1 MSWDGP
7 QGLSTHWAGRGAET
21 HRCYVQGHSMAL
33 GHSFLPAGMFLEPW
47 QRGKWQ
53 FGIIC
58 WVLEPQQAG
67 KASYR
72 CQVGGEGS
80 VNRQG
85 PILLP
90 CRHLRPVVLPL
101 GIVTAP

>member
-1 MSWDGP
+1 MAVWDDM
-7 QGLSTHWAGRGAET
+7 L
-21 HRCYVQGHSMAL
+21 
-33 GHSFLPAGMFLEPW
+33 
-47 QRGKWQ
+47 
-53 FGIIC
+53 
-58 WVLEPQQAG
+58 VLEPQQAG

-72 CQVGGEGS
+72 CQVGGEGPA
-80 VNRQG
+80 NRQG